1 MLDSRLLDIL
11 RCPETHQPLSLLSE
25 SSLEELNR
33 SIAEGKISNQAGR
46 FLSTPLSAALVRQ
59 DGTRIYPVVEN
70 IPVMLIDES
79 ISAGS

>member
-11 RCPETHQPLSLLSE
+11 RCPETHQTLSLLSE

-33 SIAEGKISNQAGR
+33 SIAEGRITNQAGR
-46 FLSTPLSAALVRQ
+46 SITSAFTVALVRQ
-59 DGTRIYPVVEN
+59 DGTRIYPVVDD

-79 ISAGS
+79 ISVGI